1 MYIRCQLLLRN
12 SFLDAPLLETST
24 EFVSVLI
31 MMTNEHKLII
41 SSKVSQN
48 CSGLSV
54 AHVFDTSI
62 QHDHIQLSDRML
74 YTEITLARNTTTMSV
89 NLVQSCL
96 KLTEFFESVHQFQN
110 TFSDVF

>member
-1 MYIRCQLLLRN
+1 
-12 SFLDAPLLETST
+12 
-24 EFVSVLI
+24 
-31 MMTNEHKLII
+31 MMTNEHKLILN
-41 SSKVSQN
+41 SKVSQN

-62 QHDHIQLSDRML
+62 QYDHIQLSDRML
-74 YTEITLARNTTTMSV
+74 YTEITLARNTATVSV

-110 TFSDVF
+110 TFLDAF